1 MSALRPLAVIA
12 VLCAALAGSLRSSE
26 ATPGRSAD
34 FVVQDPAELWQFTD
48 AGLEAGLWEVVR
60 KLGLAGA
67 ADAGRLAVVVADIT
81 DLDAPRVASIN
92 GDEMMYAA
100 SLPKIAILLGAFDKS
115 HRQGVPI
122 PPDVAA
128 DVEDMIRYSG
138 NTSAT
143 RVLAWV
149 GREEL
154 LELLQSP
161 GLRLY
166 DPAHNGGLWVGKDY
180 ASRNAFHRD
189 PLHNLSH
196 GATAM
201 QVARFFYLLETGQ
214 LVDRERSL
222 QMKAIL
228 GDPGIHH
235 KFVEGL
241 EARPGA
247 RIFRKSGTWKRFHAD
262 GALVESGGHTLI
274 LVALAEDPR
283 GGEWLS
289 SLAVPLHDLVVGSP
303 TAEADGSGRQ
313 VTAPPH

>member
-1 MSALRPLAVIA
+1 MSTLRPAFLTAAIF
-12 VLCAALAGSLRSSE
+12 AALAAPLGASDAAPRH
-26 ATPGRSAD
+26 SAEL
-34 FVVQDPAELWQFTD
+34 VVQDPAELWEFAD
-48 AGLEAGLWEVVR
+48 PGLEAGLRDVIQ
-60 KLGLAGA
+60 KLGLARATGT
-67 ADAGRLAVVVADIT
+67 GRLAVVVADIT
-81 DLDAPRVASIN
+81 DPGSPRVASIN

-100 SLPKIAILLGAFDKS
+100 SLPKIAILLGAYDKS
-115 HRQGVPI
+115 RRQGLPL
-122 PPDVAA
+122 PSEVAA

-138 NTSAT
+138 NASAT

-180 ASRNAFHRD
+180 ASQNAFHRD

-214 LVDRERSL
+214 LVDRDRSR
-222 QMKAIL
+222 QMKAVL
-228 GDPGIHH
+228 GDPGIQH
-235 KFVEGL
+235 KFVKGL

-247 RIFRKSGTWKRFHAD
+247 RIFRKSGTWKQFHAD
-262 GALVESGGHTLI
+262 GALVESGDHTFI
-274 LVALAEDPR
+274 LVALAADPR

-289 SLAVPLHDLVVGSP
+289 SLAAPLHDLVVGSSP
-303 TAEADGSGRQ
+303 PAADGSQ
-313 VTAPPH
+313 VASVPP